1 MKRKALFLFAKQFK
15 TDFVFFQESHSQAK
29 DVHFWR
35 AQWGN
40 DIWCAHGTEF
50 SAGVCCLKNNFTGDI
65 LHTEC
70 DTQGHFVF
78 LIVKVNDSVCLI
90 TNIYGF
96 NSTTENNKLL
106 DKLEEK
112 TLFGL
117 SKFPNANVIIGGDFN
132 VVVDSVIDRWP
143 PGHPSKTL
151 SKLSIFI
158 SKFDLTDIWRD
169 NNPNSKQYTWS
180 NKSGSRQSRIDFWL
194 TPKSIVKEKVDIK
207 ILSTRIT
214 RLCL

>member
-1 MKRKALFLFAKQFK
+1 MIIIFYCADALLSTYVFFKTFNTTLKVYIYISCYLLLFVLSFSVLSLNARGLRNNVKRKALFLFAKQFK

-78 LIVKVNDSVCLI
+78 RIVKVNDSVCLI

-106 DKLEEK
+106 DKLEEQ
-112 TLFGL
+112 TLFWL
-117 SKFPNANVIIGGDFN
+117 SKFPNANVIIGG
-132 VVVDSVIDRWP
+132 
-143 PGHPSKTL
+143 
-151 SKLSIFI
+151 
-158 SKFDLTDIWRD
+158 
-169 NNPNSKQYTWS
+169 
-180 NKSGSRQSRIDFWL
+180 
-194 TPKSIVKEKVDIK
+194 
-207 ILSTRIT
+207 
-214 RLCL
+214 